1 MRQALILSRALLF
14 WSAVRALPFGLD
26 AILHV
31 EERHVSVATI
41 ERRHPQ
47 GLLDG
52 LSSFGDELS
61 SAFSP
66 ETTSSSRA
74 TATRAATT
82 SDDDDETTTSRAT
95 ATTRSSS
102 SARETT
108 STRRS
113 TSEESSTTESS
124 TTEETSTT
132 ESSTSETSTTPE
144 STTSVPA
151 ETARA
156 SETPAA
162 STNDDGNNVP
172 VAGIVVGAVMGAA
185 LLGAIIFVLFKW
197 GPLAKWRE
205 NRAYER
211 MMERSYRPALDD
223 KTGMAFNDNGGAGLG
238 LAPMGAAMVSS
249 GDGAPPNGG
258 YRGVRPT
265 TGNSASVAPSPVST
279 TVPQRAFSFTEA
291 GAGGDGGEQERIR
304 RKPLP
309 TIGTGGGAQGAS
321 PLMGSDVPGTGADRA
336 EPWLPG
342 GAK

>member
-1 MRQALILSRALLF
+1 MRQALILSHALLF
-14 WSAVRALPFGLD
+14 LSAVRALPFGLD
-26 AILHV
+26 AVLHI
-31 EERHVSVATI
+31 EERHVSYETI
-41 ERRHPQ
+41 ERRSPQ

-82 SDDDDETTTSRAT
+82 SDDDDETTTARAT

-108 STRRS
+108 STRRT

-162 STNDDGNNVP
+162 STNDDGGSNVP

-205 NRAYER
+205 NRAYEK

-223 KTGMAFNDNGGAGLG
+223 KAGLGMSFNDSRGTGLG

-265 TGNSASVAPSPVST
+265 TSPNVAPSPVST
-279 TVPQRAFSFTEA
+279 PQRAFSFTET

-321 PLMGSDVPGTGADRA
+321 PLMGGDVPGTGADRA
-336 EPWLPG
+336 EPWLPA